1 MANTHTSL
9 FLPEE
14 HKVISEW
21 LDVESAED
29 LSADLTLEK
38 ALYNLDLLVPTVSVR
53 STVDWAVAA
62 ILLERIQD
70 RLPQWASVKNGKATL
85 GRNLRDRAAERTV
98 EITPTHLV
106 TINWADSGPG
116 FSWPEAYHVTY
127 VPSYDEFIVTG
138 SVDSTDVYGVTDFAL
153 GHFGP
158 EGDIKER
165 SAEIIRSEWQF
176 LTTNYNQY
184 RWEYLFDEG
193 LIGQDHADEIADTIW
208 EESGE
213 PLTED
218 DLYKEGLEVG

>member
-14 HKVISEW
+14 HKVISTW
-21 LDVESAED
+21 LDVEPAEE
-29 LSADLTLEK
+29 LSADLTIEK
-38 ALYNLDLLVPTVSVR
+38 ALSDLNLLVPTVSVR

-62 ILLERIQD
+62 ILRERIQD
-70 RLPQWASVKNGKATL
+70 RLPQWASVSEGKATL

-127 VPSYDEFIVTG
+127 VPSYDEYIVTG

-158 EGDIKER
+158 EGDIKKVPRR
-165 SAEIIRSEWQF
+165 SLDLNGNSLLPITTSTAGRISSMKLSSVRILPMNWPIRF
-176 LTTNYNQY
+176 GK
-184 RWEYLFDEG
+184 R
-193 LIGQDHADEIADTIW
+193 
-208 EESGE
+208 
-213 PLTED
+213 
-218 DLYKEGLEVG
+218 VGNL